1 MTALITGSFAYDNIL
16 AFDGFFE
23 ESLIKEKLNDLSIS
37 FLCQDMKKNYGG
49 CAGNIIYNCNG
60 IGAKSICL
68 GTLGKDGY
76 DYLNWFKSIGIDTRF
91 LNILDDCYSA
101 QAFIMTDNN
110 SNQITS
116 FYPGAMQYS
125 HTIKIPTDGIEL
137 GLVSPDGKEGMLM
150 HTQEFIDHK
159 IPFIFDPGQ
168 GMPMF
173 TKDELLL
180 MSLNA
185 KYIVMNSYEYEL
197 FRKKTSLDFNNFVNE
212 NKVFII
218 TNGDKGSDIFTQKEN
233 FHIDSV
239 KVVDA
244 VDPTGCGDAYR
255 AGIIYG
261 ILNKMTWDKI
271 GILSANLGATKVEHF
286 GTQNHNFDKI
296 KSLL

>member
-1 MTALITGSFAYDNIL
+1 
-16 AFDGFFE
+16 
-23 ESLIKEKLNDLSIS
+23 
-37 FLCQDMKKNYGG
+37 
-49 CAGNIIYNCNG
+49 
-60 IGAKSICL
+60 
-68 GTLGKDGY
+68 
-76 DYLNWFKSIGIDTRF
+76 
-91 LNILDDCYSA
+91 
-101 QAFIMTDNN
+101 
-110 SNQITS
+110 
-116 FYPGAMQYS
+116 
-125 HTIKIPTDGIEL
+125 
-137 GLVSPDGKEGMLM
+137 
-150 HTQEFIDHK
+150 
-159 IPFIFDPGQ
+159 
-168 GMPMF
+168 
-173 TKDELLL
+173 
-180 MSLNA
+180 
-185 KYIVMNSYEYEL
+185 MNSYEYEL